1 MRQEENKIKRP
12 LFWVACAFLFGE
24 TGAIAGSRWCIW
36 AAIIF
41 AALFVMHRYE
51 MIVHTNDRV
60 KKFSPKSFCIKLKQE
75 PEKACMRVKPEADEN
90 NVMIKS
96 GQENDHMQGNGEIEN
111 DHIKLNTGYKY
122 RRRRIDCVHK
132 WRNTVFV
139 WLIFV
144 FVGIAGYCNMSSLRT
159 QENFAKVAAGASC
172 KVRGIIY
179 DRQETT
185 TGWVIQIR
193 AKKVVINVAEE
204 TKVAEEAK
212 VAEETKVAEKT
223 KEIEEVGNQLA
234 YSGQMKIVAY
244 MSTSEKPI
252 LGQDV
257 VLSGVAALP
266 EHATNPGGFDAADY
280 YKAKKIFMFLKDT
293 SYVETGVKKSEL
305 LNTLQGIKE
314 RVASVYDQ
322 TFEPKAASVLSAMVL
337 GDKRGLDRDTRNMY
351 QLNGIAHILAIS
363 GLHIAIL
370 GMTLFE
376 WLRKR
381 TGSYRISGCVA
392 MIVVVFYGI
401 MTGLSGSTSRAM
413 IMMGLVMIG
422 KAKGRSADLL
432 TSAGIASIGMAVW
445 NPYVIRDA
453 GFQLSFAAVAGLAVI
468 HPVYVQTFGKKGKLR
483 QAFGV
488 SLSSS
493 LATLPICVFY
503 YYQFP
508 LYGIL
513 LNLLVVPLVSCL
525 LMSALVTAGCGIIS
539 IKAAELAGIP
549 AHFILILYERLC
561 GLSEKIPFSSI
572 NVGHISVRMVLVYY
586 LGLGVVLFILR
597 CYAGEKNSSQST
609 DENNSAGEEVNKSMR
624 NNLAGRKLEKPMT
637 NNPSDKDLEKLS
649 RSKSLGRDL
658 TKSETNSPS
667 DKDLEKLSR
676 SKSLG
681 RDLTKSETNS
691 PSDKDLAKPS
701 RSKTLGRDLTKS
713 VRKKSGRCGR
723 YLYGIILV
731 ILLTALYEYANF
743 DRSFVTVFLDV
754 GQGDG
759 ILIRTE
765 QGTSILIDGGST
777 SNQRVGEYVLLP
789 AIRYYGMSE
798 LDYVFVTHGDADHI
812 SGIEYLLNAEHIG
825 VRIRNLVLAKY
836 GDRQGLANI
845 ETLAKEKNINVVYM
859 EAGDKIQEKQN
870 PDMAGLTLECLYPSG
885 STLEAK
891 QVVEREADSIAEAKQ
906 VAERE
911 ASGITDDKKIAIG
924 LDNAIIANVPGE
936 EATGSGLNANDLS
949 MVLLAKYDG
958 RKILFTGDAGSMV
971 EKRLILEKSIL
982 LSETDALKVGHHGSH
997 SASSKGFLQM
1007 TKPQYAIIS
1016 CGKKNHY
1023 GHPHEETLMQLQTI
1037 GARVYRTDQCGAIIL
1052 HIQSGKIMLHGYGG

>member
-1 MRQEENKIKRP
+1 
-12 LFWVACAFLFGE
+12 
-24 TGAIAGSRWCIW
+24 
-36 AAIIF
+36 
-41 AALFVMHRYE
+41 
-51 MIVHTNDRV
+51 
-60 KKFSPKSFCIKLKQE
+60 
-75 PEKACMRVKPEADEN
+75 
-90 NVMIKS
+90 
-96 GQENDHMQGNGEIEN
+96 
-111 DHIKLNTGYKY
+111 
-122 RRRRIDCVHK
+122 
-132 WRNTVFV
+132 
-139 WLIFV
+139 
-144 FVGIAGYCNMSSLRT
+144 MSV
-159 QENFAKVAAGASC
+159 N
-172 KVRGIIY
+172 
-179 DRQETT
+179 
-185 TGWVIQIR
+185 IQ
-193 AKKVVINVAEE
+193 
-204 TKVAEEAK
+204 T
-212 VAEETKVAEKT
+212 
-223 KEIEEVGNQLA
+223 
-234 YSGQMKIVAY
+234 
-244 MSTSEKPI
+244 
-252 LGQDV
+252 
-257 VLSGVAALP
+257 
-266 EHATNPGGFDAADY
+266 
-280 YKAKKIFMFLKDT
+280 
-293 SYVETGVKKSEL
+293 
-305 LNTLQGIKE
+305 
-314 RVASVYDQ
+314 
-322 TFEPKAASVLSAMVL
+322 
-337 GDKRGLDRDTRNMY
+337 
-351 QLNGIAHILAIS
+351 

-401 MTGLSGSTSRAM
+401 MTGLSGSTSRAV

-624 NNLAGRKLEKPMT
+624 
-637 NNPSDKDLEKLS
+637 
-649 RSKSLGRDL
+649 KSLGRDL
-658 TKSETNSPS
+658 TKP
-667 DKDLEKLSR
+667 
-676 SKSLG
+676 
-681 RDLTKSETNS
+681 
-691 PSDKDLAKPS
+691 
-701 RSKTLGRDLTKS
+701 

-731 ILLTALYEYANF
+731 ILLTALYEYANL

-906 VAERE
+906 VVEREADSIAEAKQVAERE

-924 LDNAIIANVPGE
+924 LDNAITANVPGE
-936 EATGSGLNANDLS
+936 EATGSGLDANDLS

-997 SASSKGFLQM
+997 SASSKGFLQT

>member
-60 KKFSPKSFCIKLKQE
+60 KKFSPKSFCIKL
-75 PEKACMRVKPEADEN
+75 
-90 NVMIKS
+90 
-96 GQENDHMQGNGEIEN
+96 
-111 DHIKLNTGYKY
+111 NTGYKY

-172 KVRGIIY
+172 KVSGIIY

-212 VAEETKVAEKT
+212 VAEETKGAEKT

-624 NNLAGRKLEKPMT
+624 
-637 NNPSDKDLEKLS
+637 
-649 RSKSLGRDL
+649 KSLGRDL
-658 TKSETNSPS
+658 TKP
-667 DKDLEKLSR
+667 
-676 SKSLG
+676 
-681 RDLTKSETNS
+681 
-691 PSDKDLAKPS
+691 
-701 RSKTLGRDLTKS
+701 

-731 ILLTALYEYANF
+731 ILLTALYEYANL
-743 DRSFVTVFLDV
+743 DRSFVAVFLDV

>member
-1 MRQEENKIKRP
+1 MLGLGVRKNPFIYE
-12 LFWVACAFLFGE
+12 
-24 TGAIAGSRWCIW
+24 
-36 AAIIF
+36 
-41 AALFVMHRYE
+41 VMPSILY
-51 MIVHTNDRV
+51 
-60 KKFSPKSFCIKLKQE
+60 
-75 PEKACMRVKPEADEN
+75 RVKP
-90 NVMIKS
+90 
-96 GQENDHMQGNGEIEN
+96 
-111 DHIKLNTGYKY
+111 
-122 RRRRIDCVHK
+122 
-132 WRNTVFV
+132 
-139 WLIFV
+139 
-144 FVGIAGYCNMSSLRT
+144 
-159 QENFAKVAAGASC
+159 
-172 KVRGIIY
+172 
-179 DRQETT
+179 
-185 TGWVIQIR
+185 
-193 AKKVVINVAEE
+193 
-204 TKVAEEAK
+204 
-212 VAEETKVAEKT
+212 
-223 KEIEEVGNQLA
+223 
-234 YSGQMKIVAY
+234 
-244 MSTSEKPI
+244 
-252 LGQDV
+252 
-257 VLSGVAALP
+257 
-266 EHATNPGGFDAADY
+266 
-280 YKAKKIFMFLKDT
+280 
-293 SYVETGVKKSEL
+293 
-305 LNTLQGIKE
+305 
-314 RVASVYDQ
+314 Q
-322 TFEPKAASVLSAMVL
+322 T
-337 GDKRGLDRDTRNMY
+337 
-351 QLNGIAHILAIS
+351 

-401 MTGLSGSTSRAM
+401 MTGLSGSTSRAV

-445 NPYVIRDA
+445 NPYVIWDA

-572 NVGHISVRMVLVYY
+572 NVGHITVRMVLVYY

-609 DENNSAGEEVNKSMR
+609 DENNSAGEEVNKSIR
-624 NNLAGRKLEKPMT
+624 NNLAGRKLEKPM
-637 NNPSDKDLEKLS
+637 
-649 RSKSLGRDL
+649 
-658 TKSETNSPS
+658 
-667 DKDLEKLSR
+667 
-676 SKSLG
+676 
-681 RDLTKSETNS
+681 TNS

-701 RSKTLGRDLTKS
+701 RSKSLGRNLAKP

-731 ILLTALYEYANF
+731 ILLTALYEYANL

-845 ETLAKEKNINVVYM
+845 ETLAKEKNINVIYM
-859 EAGDKIQEKQN
+859 EAGDKIREKLN
-870 PDMAGLTLECLYPSG
+870 SDMAGLTLECLYPSER
-885 STLEAK
+885 TLEAK
-891 QVVEREADSIAEAKQ
+891 QVVKRDSDSIAEAKQ

-911 ASGITDDKKIAIG
+911 AAGITDDKKIAIG
-924 LDNAIIANVPGE
+924 LDNAITANVPGDE
-936 EATGSGLNANDLS
+936 VTGSGPDANDLS
-949 MVLLAKYDG
+949 IVLLAKYDG

-971 EKRLILEKSIL
+971 EKRLILEKNLL
-982 LSETDALKVGHHGSH
+982 LSETDVLKVGHHGSR
-997 SASSKGFLQM
+997 SASSEVFLQ
-1007 TKPQYAIIS
+1007 TIKPQYAIIS

-1052 HIQSGKIMLHGYGG
+1052 HIQSGKIMLHGYG

>member
-1 MRQEENKIKRP
+1 
-12 LFWVACAFLFGE
+12 
-24 TGAIAGSRWCIW
+24 
-36 AAIIF
+36 
-41 AALFVMHRYE
+41 
-51 MIVHTNDRV
+51 
-60 KKFSPKSFCIKLKQE
+60 
-75 PEKACMRVKPEADEN
+75 
-90 NVMIKS
+90 
-96 GQENDHMQGNGEIEN
+96 
-111 DHIKLNTGYKY
+111 
-122 RRRRIDCVHK
+122 
-132 WRNTVFV
+132 
-139 WLIFV
+139 
-144 FVGIAGYCNMSSLRT
+144 
-159 QENFAKVAAGASC
+159 
-172 KVRGIIY
+172 
-179 DRQETT
+179 
-185 TGWVIQIR
+185 
-193 AKKVVINVAEE
+193 
-204 TKVAEEAK
+204 
-212 VAEETKVAEKT
+212 
-223 KEIEEVGNQLA
+223 
-234 YSGQMKIVAY
+234 
-244 MSTSEKPI
+244 
-252 LGQDV
+252 
-257 VLSGVAALP
+257 
-266 EHATNPGGFDAADY
+266 
-280 YKAKKIFMFLKDT
+280 
-293 SYVETGVKKSEL
+293 
-305 LNTLQGIKE
+305 
-314 RVASVYDQ
+314 
-322 TFEPKAASVLSAMVL
+322 
-337 GDKRGLDRDTRNMY
+337 
-351 QLNGIAHILAIS
+351 
-363 GLHIAIL
+363 
-370 GMTLFE
+370 
-376 WLRKR
+376 
-381 TGSYRISGCVA
+381 

-401 MTGLSGSTSRAM
+401 MTGLSGSTSRAV

-572 NVGHISVRMVLVYY
+572 NVGHISVRMALVYY

-637 NNPSDKDLEKLS
+637 NNPSDKDLAKLS

-658 TKSETNSPS
+658 TKPETNSPS
-667 DKDLEKLSR
+667 DKDLAKLSR

-681 RDLTKSETNS
+681 RDLTK
-691 PSDKDLAKPS
+691 P
-701 RSKTLGRDLTKS
+701 

-731 ILLTALYEYANF
+731 ILLTALYEYANL
-743 DRSFVTVFLDV
+743 DRSFVAVFLDV

-906 VAERE
+906 VVEREADSIAEAKQVAERE

-924 LDNAIIANVPGE
+924 LDNAITANVPGE
-936 EATGSGLNANDLS
+936 EATGSGLDANDLS

>member
-24 TGAIAGSRWCIW
+24 TGAIAGSRWYIW

-51 MIVHTNDRV
+51 MTVHTND
-60 KKFSPKSFCIKLKQE
+60 S
-75 PEKACMRVKPEADEN
+75 
-90 NVMIKS
+90 
-96 GQENDHMQGNGEIEN
+96 
-111 DHIKLNTGYKY
+111 
-122 RRRRIDCVHK
+122 VHK

-159 QENFAKVAAGASC
+159 QENFAKIAAGASC
-172 KVRGIIY
+172 KVSGIIY

-401 MTGLSGSTSRAM
+401 MTGLSGSTSRAV

-432 TSAGIASIGMAVW
+432 TSAGIASICMAVW

-468 HPVYVQTFGKKGKLR
+468 HPVYVQTFGKKGRLR

-572 NVGHISVRMVLVYY
+572 NVGHITVRMVLVYY

-609 DENNSAGEEVNKSMR
+609 DENNSAGEEVNKSIR
-624 NNLAGRKLEKPMT
+624 NNLAGRKLEKPM
-637 NNPSDKDLEKLS
+637 
-649 RSKSLGRDL
+649 
-658 TKSETNSPS
+658 
-667 DKDLEKLSR
+667 
-676 SKSLG
+676 
-681 RDLTKSETNS
+681 TNS

-701 RSKTLGRDLTKS
+701 RSKSLGRNLAKP

-731 ILLTALYEYANF
+731 ILLTALYEYANL

-845 ETLAKEKNINVVYM
+845 ETLAKEKNINVIYM
-859 EAGDKIQEKQN
+859 EAGDKIREKLN
-870 PDMAGLTLECLYPSG
+870 SDMAGLTLECLYPSER
-885 STLEAK
+885 TLEAK
-891 QVVEREADSIAEAKQ
+891 QVVKRDSDSIAEAKQ

-911 ASGITDDKKIAIG
+911 AAGITDDKKIAIG
-924 LDNAIIANVPGE
+924 LDNAITANVPGDE
-936 EATGSGLNANDLS
+936 VTGSGPDANDLS
-949 MVLLAKYDG
+949 IVLLAKYDG

-971 EKRLILEKSIL
+971 EKRLILEKNLL
-982 LSETDALKVGHHGSH
+982 LSETDVLKVGHHGSR
-997 SASSKGFLQM
+997 SASSEVFLQ
-1007 TKPQYAIIS
+1007 TIKPQYAIIS

>member
-1 MRQEENKIKRP
+1 
-12 LFWVACAFLFGE
+12 
-24 TGAIAGSRWCIW
+24 
-36 AAIIF
+36 
-41 AALFVMHRYE
+41 MHRYE

-75 PEKACMRVKPEADEN
+75 SKKACMRVKPEADED

-96 GQENDHMQGNGEIEN
+96 RQENDHMQGNGEIEN

-172 KVRGIIY
+172 KVSGIIY

-212 VAEETKVAEKT
+212 VAEETKGAEKT

-314 RVASVYDQ
+314 RVASVYNQ

-401 MTGLSGSTSRAM
+401 MTGLSGSTSRAV

-624 NNLAGRKLEKPMT
+624 
-637 NNPSDKDLEKLS
+637 
-649 RSKSLGRDL
+649 KSLGRDL
-658 TKSETNSPS
+658 TKP
-667 DKDLEKLSR
+667 
-676 SKSLG
+676 
-681 RDLTKSETNS
+681 
-691 PSDKDLAKPS
+691 
-701 RSKTLGRDLTKS
+701 

-731 ILLTALYEYANF
+731 ILLTVLYGYANL

-812 SGIEYLLNAEHIG
+812 SGIEYLLSAEHIG

-870 PDMAGLTLECLYPSG
+870 SDMAGLTLECLYPSG

-924 LDNAIIANVPGE
+924 LDNAITANVPGE
-936 EATGSGLNANDLS
+936 EATGSGLDANDLS

-982 LSETDALKVGHHGSH
+982 LSEIDALKVGHHGSH
-997 SASSKGFLQM
+997 SASSKGFLQT

>member
-1 MRQEENKIKRP
+1 
-12 LFWVACAFLFGE
+12 
-24 TGAIAGSRWCIW
+24 
-36 AAIIF
+36 
-41 AALFVMHRYE
+41 
-51 MIVHTNDRV
+51 
-60 KKFSPKSFCIKLKQE
+60 
-75 PEKACMRVKPEADEN
+75 
-90 NVMIKS
+90 
-96 GQENDHMQGNGEIEN
+96 
-111 DHIKLNTGYKY
+111 
-122 RRRRIDCVHK
+122 
-132 WRNTVFV
+132 
-139 WLIFV
+139 
-144 FVGIAGYCNMSSLRT
+144 
-159 QENFAKVAAGASC
+159 
-172 KVRGIIY
+172 
-179 DRQETT
+179 
-185 TGWVIQIR
+185 
-193 AKKVVINVAEE
+193 
-204 TKVAEEAK
+204 
-212 VAEETKVAEKT
+212 
-223 KEIEEVGNQLA
+223 
-234 YSGQMKIVAY
+234 
-244 MSTSEKPI
+244 
-252 LGQDV
+252 
-257 VLSGVAALP
+257 
-266 EHATNPGGFDAADY
+266 
-280 YKAKKIFMFLKDT
+280 
-293 SYVETGVKKSEL
+293 
-305 LNTLQGIKE
+305 
-314 RVASVYDQ
+314 
-322 TFEPKAASVLSAMVL
+322 
-337 GDKRGLDRDTRNMY
+337 
-351 QLNGIAHILAIS
+351 
-363 GLHIAIL
+363 
-370 GMTLFE
+370 
-376 WLRKR
+376 
-381 TGSYRISGCVA
+381 

-401 MTGLSGSTSRAM
+401 MTGLSGSTSRAV

-624 NNLAGRKLEKPMT
+624 
-637 NNPSDKDLEKLS
+637 
-649 RSKSLGRDL
+649 KSLGRDL
-658 TKSETNSPS
+658 TKP
-667 DKDLEKLSR
+667 
-676 SKSLG
+676 
-681 RDLTKSETNS
+681 
-691 PSDKDLAKPS
+691 
-701 RSKTLGRDLTKS
+701 

-731 ILLTALYEYANF
+731 ILLTALYEYANL

-906 VAERE
+906 VVEREADSIAEAKQVAERE

-924 LDNAIIANVPGE
+924 LDNAITANVPGE
-936 EATGSGLNANDLS
+936 EATGSGLDANDLS

-997 SASSKGFLQM
+997 SASSKGFLQT

>member
-1 MRQEENKIKRP
+1 M
-12 LFWVACAFLFGE
+12 
-24 TGAIAGSRWCIW
+24 
-36 AAIIF
+36 
-41 AALFVMHRYE
+41 
-51 MIVHTNDRV
+51 
-60 KKFSPKSFCIKLKQE
+60 
-75 PEKACMRVKPEADEN
+75 
-90 NVMIKS
+90 
-96 GQENDHMQGNGEIEN
+96 
-111 DHIKLNTGYKY
+111 
-122 RRRRIDCVHK
+122 
-132 WRNTVFV
+132 
-139 WLIFV
+139 
-144 FVGIAGYCNMSSLRT
+144 
-159 QENFAKVAAGASC
+159 
-172 KVRGIIY
+172 
-179 DRQETT
+179 
-185 TGWVIQIR
+185 
-193 AKKVVINVAEE
+193 
-204 TKVAEEAK
+204 
-212 VAEETKVAEKT
+212 
-223 KEIEEVGNQLA
+223 
-234 YSGQMKIVAY
+234 
-244 MSTSEKPI
+244 
-252 LGQDV
+252 
-257 VLSGVAALP
+257 
-266 EHATNPGGFDAADY
+266 
-280 YKAKKIFMFLKDT
+280 
-293 SYVETGVKKSEL
+293 
-305 LNTLQGIKE
+305 
-314 RVASVYDQ
+314 
-322 TFEPKAASVLSAMVL
+322 
-337 GDKRGLDRDTRNMY
+337 
-351 QLNGIAHILAIS
+351 
-363 GLHIAIL
+363 
-370 GMTLFE
+370 
-376 WLRKR
+376 
-381 TGSYRISGCVA
+381 
-392 MIVVVFYGI
+392 
-401 MTGLSGSTSRAM
+401 
-413 IMMGLVMIG
+413 
-422 KAKGRSADLL
+422 
-432 TSAGIASIGMAVW
+432 
-445 NPYVIRDA
+445 
-453 GFQLSFAAVAGLAVI
+453 
-468 HPVYVQTFGKKGKLR
+468 
-483 QAFGV
+483 
-488 SLSSS
+488 
-493 LATLPICVFY
+493 
-503 YYQFP
+503 
-508 LYGIL
+508 
-513 LNLLVVPLVSCL
+513 
-525 LMSALVTAGCGIIS
+525 
-539 IKAAELAGIP
+539 
-549 AHFILILYERLC
+549 
-561 GLSEKIPFSSI
+561 
-572 NVGHISVRMVLVYY
+572 
-586 LGLGVVLFILR
+586 
-597 CYAGEKNSSQST
+597 
-609 DENNSAGEEVNKSMR
+609 
-624 NNLAGRKLEKPMT
+624 
-637 NNPSDKDLEKLS
+637 
-649 RSKSLGRDL
+649 

-681 RDLTKSETNS
+681 RDLTKPETNS

>member
-1 MRQEENKIKRP
+1 
-12 LFWVACAFLFGE
+12 
-24 TGAIAGSRWCIW
+24 
-36 AAIIF
+36 
-41 AALFVMHRYE
+41 
-51 MIVHTNDRV
+51 
-60 KKFSPKSFCIKLKQE
+60 
-75 PEKACMRVKPEADEN
+75 
-90 NVMIKS
+90 
-96 GQENDHMQGNGEIEN
+96 
-111 DHIKLNTGYKY
+111 
-122 RRRRIDCVHK
+122 
-132 WRNTVFV
+132 
-139 WLIFV
+139 
-144 FVGIAGYCNMSSLRT
+144 
-159 QENFAKVAAGASC
+159 
-172 KVRGIIY
+172 
-179 DRQETT
+179 
-185 TGWVIQIR
+185 
-193 AKKVVINVAEE
+193 
-204 TKVAEEAK
+204 
-212 VAEETKVAEKT
+212 
-223 KEIEEVGNQLA
+223 
-234 YSGQMKIVAY
+234 
-244 MSTSEKPI
+244 
-252 LGQDV
+252 
-257 VLSGVAALP
+257 
-266 EHATNPGGFDAADY
+266 
-280 YKAKKIFMFLKDT
+280 
-293 SYVETGVKKSEL
+293 
-305 LNTLQGIKE
+305 
-314 RVASVYDQ
+314 
-322 TFEPKAASVLSAMVL
+322 
-337 GDKRGLDRDTRNMY
+337 LDRKNPQT
-351 QLNGIAHILAIS
+351 

-401 MTGLSGSTSRAM
+401 MTGLSGSTSRAV

-445 NPYVIRDA
+445 NPYVIWDA

-624 NNLAGRKLEKPMT
+624 
-637 NNPSDKDLEKLS
+637 
-649 RSKSLGRDL
+649 KSLGRDL
-658 TKSETNSPS
+658 TKPM
-667 DKDLEKLSR
+667 
-676 SKSLG
+676 
-681 RDLTKSETNS
+681 
-691 PSDKDLAKPS
+691 
-701 RSKTLGRDLTKS
+701 
-713 VRKKSGRCGR
+713 RKKSGRCGR

-731 ILLTALYEYANF
+731 ILLTALYEYANL
-743 DRSFVTVFLDV
+743 DRSFGTVFLDV

-911 ASGITDDKKIAIG
+911 ADSIAEAKQVAEREASGITDDKKIAIG
-924 LDNAIIANVPGE
+924 LDNAITANVPGE
-936 EATGSGLNANDLS
+936 EATGSGLDANDLS

-982 LSETDALKVGHHGSH
+982 LSEIDALKVGHHGSH
-997 SASSKGFLQM
+997 SASSKGFLQT

>member
-1 MRQEENKIKRP
+1 
-12 LFWVACAFLFGE
+12 
-24 TGAIAGSRWCIW
+24 
-36 AAIIF
+36 
-41 AALFVMHRYE
+41 MHRYE

-75 PEKACMRVKPEADEN
+75 SEKACMRVKPEADED

-96 GQENDHMQGNGEIEN
+96 RQENDHMQGNGEIEN

-204 TKVAEEAK
+204 TKGAEEAK
-212 VAEETKVAEKT
+212 VAEETKGAEET

-401 MTGLSGSTSRAM
+401 MTGLSGSTSRAV
-413 IMMGLVMIG
+413 IMMGLVMLG
-422 KAKGRSADLL
+422 KVKGRSVDLL
-432 TSAGIASIGMAVW
+432 TSAGIASICMAVW
-445 NPYVIRDA
+445 NPYVILDA

-483 QAFGV
+483 RAFGV

-572 NVGHISVRMVLVYY
+572 NVGHISVRMALVYY

-609 DENNSAGEEVNKSMR
+609 DENNSVGEEVNKSR
-624 NNLAGRKLEKPMT
+624 RK
-637 NNPSDKDLEKLS
+637 S
-649 RSKSLGRDL
+649 
-658 TKSETNSPS
+658 
-667 DKDLEKLSR
+667 
-676 SKSLG
+676 
-681 RDLTKSETNS
+681 
-691 PSDKDLAKPS
+691 
-701 RSKTLGRDLTKS
+701 LGRDLTKS

-731 ILLTALYEYANF
+731 ILLTALYEYANL

-885 STLEAK
+885 STLKAK

-924 LDNAIIANVPGE
+924 LDNAITANVPGE
-936 EATGSGLNANDLS
+936 EATGSSLDANDLS

-982 LSETDALKVGHHGSH
+982 LSEIDALKVGHHGSH
-997 SASSKGFLQM
+997 SASSKGFLQT

-1052 HIQSGKIMLHGYGG
+1052 HIRSGKIMLHGYGG

>member
-1 MRQEENKIKRP
+1 
-12 LFWVACAFLFGE
+12 
-24 TGAIAGSRWCIW
+24 
-36 AAIIF
+36 
-41 AALFVMHRYE
+41 
-51 MIVHTNDRV
+51 
-60 KKFSPKSFCIKLKQE
+60 
-75 PEKACMRVKPEADEN
+75 
-90 NVMIKS
+90 
-96 GQENDHMQGNGEIEN
+96 
-111 DHIKLNTGYKY
+111 
-122 RRRRIDCVHK
+122 
-132 WRNTVFV
+132 
-139 WLIFV
+139 
-144 FVGIAGYCNMSSLRT
+144 
-159 QENFAKVAAGASC
+159 
-172 KVRGIIY
+172 
-179 DRQETT
+179 
-185 TGWVIQIR
+185 
-193 AKKVVINVAEE
+193 
-204 TKVAEEAK
+204 
-212 VAEETKVAEKT
+212 
-223 KEIEEVGNQLA
+223 
-234 YSGQMKIVAY
+234 
-244 MSTSEKPI
+244 
-252 LGQDV
+252 
-257 VLSGVAALP
+257 
-266 EHATNPGGFDAADY
+266 
-280 YKAKKIFMFLKDT
+280 
-293 SYVETGVKKSEL
+293 
-305 LNTLQGIKE
+305 
-314 RVASVYDQ
+314 
-322 TFEPKAASVLSAMVL
+322 
-337 GDKRGLDRDTRNMY
+337 
-351 QLNGIAHILAIS
+351 
-363 GLHIAIL
+363 
-370 GMTLFE
+370 
-376 WLRKR
+376 
-381 TGSYRISGCVA
+381 

-401 MTGLSGSTSRAM
+401 MTGLSGSTSRAV
-413 IMMGLVMIG
+413 IMMGFVMIG

-637 NNPSDKDLEKLS
+637 NNPSDKDLAKLS

-658 TKSETNSPS
+658 TKPETNSPS
-667 DKDLEKLSR
+667 DKDLAKLSR

-681 RDLTKSETNS
+681 RDLTK
-691 PSDKDLAKPS
+691 P
-701 RSKTLGRDLTKS
+701 

-731 ILLTALYEYANF
+731 ILLTALYEYANL
-743 DRSFVTVFLDV
+743 DRSFVAVFLDV

-906 VAERE
+906 VVEREADSIAEAKQVAERE

-924 LDNAIIANVPGE
+924 LDNAITANVPGE
-936 EATGSGLNANDLS
+936 EATGSGLDANDLS

>member
-1 MRQEENKIKRP
+1 
-12 LFWVACAFLFGE
+12 
-24 TGAIAGSRWCIW
+24 
-36 AAIIF
+36 
-41 AALFVMHRYE
+41 
-51 MIVHTNDRV
+51 
-60 KKFSPKSFCIKLKQE
+60 
-75 PEKACMRVKPEADEN
+75 
-90 NVMIKS
+90 
-96 GQENDHMQGNGEIEN
+96 
-111 DHIKLNTGYKY
+111 
-122 RRRRIDCVHK
+122 
-132 WRNTVFV
+132 
-139 WLIFV
+139 
-144 FVGIAGYCNMSSLRT
+144 
-159 QENFAKVAAGASC
+159 
-172 KVRGIIY
+172 
-179 DRQETT
+179 
-185 TGWVIQIR
+185 
-193 AKKVVINVAEE
+193 
-204 TKVAEEAK
+204 
-212 VAEETKVAEKT
+212 
-223 KEIEEVGNQLA
+223 
-234 YSGQMKIVAY
+234 
-244 MSTSEKPI
+244 
-252 LGQDV
+252 
-257 VLSGVAALP
+257 
-266 EHATNPGGFDAADY
+266 
-280 YKAKKIFMFLKDT
+280 
-293 SYVETGVKKSEL
+293 
-305 LNTLQGIKE
+305 
-314 RVASVYDQ
+314 
-322 TFEPKAASVLSAMVL
+322 
-337 GDKRGLDRDTRNMY
+337 
-351 QLNGIAHILAIS
+351 
-363 GLHIAIL
+363 
-370 GMTLFE
+370 
-376 WLRKR
+376 
-381 TGSYRISGCVA
+381 
-392 MIVVVFYGI
+392 
-401 MTGLSGSTSRAM
+401 
-413 IMMGLVMIG
+413 MMGLVMIG

-432 TSAGIASIGMAVW
+432 TSAGIASICMAVW

-468 HPVYVQTFGKKGKLR
+468 HPVYVQTFGKKGRLR

-572 NVGHISVRMVLVYY
+572 NVGHITVRMVLVYY

-597 CYAGEKNSSQST
+597 CYAGEKNSSQSM
-609 DENNSAGEEVNKSMR
+609 DENNSAGEEVNKSIR

-637 NNPSDKDLEKLS
+637 NNLSDKDLVRPFRNKP
-649 RSKSLGRDL
+649 LG
-658 TKSETNSPS
+658 
-667 DKDLEKLSR
+667 
-676 SKSLG
+676 G
-681 RDLTKSETNS
+681 
-691 PSDKDLAKPS
+691 DLAKP
-701 RSKTLGRDLTKS
+701 

-845 ETLAKEKNINVVYM
+845 ETLAKEKNINVIYM
-859 EAGDKIQEKQN
+859 EAGDKIREKLN
-870 PDMAGLTLECLYPSG
+870 SDMAGLTLECLYPSER
-885 STLEAK
+885 TLEAK
-891 QVVEREADSIAEAKQ
+891 QVVKRESDSIAEAKQ

-924 LDNAIIANVPGE
+924 LGNEITENVPGDE
-936 EATGSGLNANDLS
+936 VTGSGPDANDLS
-949 MVLLAKYDG
+949 IVLLAKYDG

-971 EKRLILEKSIL
+971 EKRLILEKNLL
-982 LSETDALKVGHHGSH
+982 LSETDVLKVGHHGSR
-997 SASSKGFLQM
+997 SASSEVFLQ
-1007 TKPQYAIIS
+1007 TIKPQYAIIS

-1052 HIQSGKIMLHGYGG
+1052 HIQSGKIMLHGYG

>member
-1 MRQEENKIKRP
+1 
-12 LFWVACAFLFGE
+12 
-24 TGAIAGSRWCIW
+24 
-36 AAIIF
+36 
-41 AALFVMHRYE
+41 
-51 MIVHTNDRV
+51 
-60 KKFSPKSFCIKLKQE
+60 
-75 PEKACMRVKPEADEN
+75 
-90 NVMIKS
+90 
-96 GQENDHMQGNGEIEN
+96 
-111 DHIKLNTGYKY
+111 
-122 RRRRIDCVHK
+122 
-132 WRNTVFV
+132 
-139 WLIFV
+139 
-144 FVGIAGYCNMSSLRT
+144 
-159 QENFAKVAAGASC
+159 
-172 KVRGIIY
+172 
-179 DRQETT
+179 
-185 TGWVIQIR
+185 
-193 AKKVVINVAEE
+193 
-204 TKVAEEAK
+204 
-212 VAEETKVAEKT
+212 
-223 KEIEEVGNQLA
+223 
-234 YSGQMKIVAY
+234 
-244 MSTSEKPI
+244 
-252 LGQDV
+252 
-257 VLSGVAALP
+257 
-266 EHATNPGGFDAADY
+266 
-280 YKAKKIFMFLKDT
+280 
-293 SYVETGVKKSEL
+293 
-305 LNTLQGIKE
+305 
-314 RVASVYDQ
+314 
-322 TFEPKAASVLSAMVL
+322 
-337 GDKRGLDRDTRNMY
+337 
-351 QLNGIAHILAIS
+351 
-363 GLHIAIL
+363 
-370 GMTLFE
+370 
-376 WLRKR
+376 
-381 TGSYRISGCVA
+381 

-401 MTGLSGSTSRAM
+401 MTGLSGSTSRAV
-413 IMMGLVMIG
+413 IMMGFVMIG

-624 NNLAGRKLEKPMT
+624 
-637 NNPSDKDLEKLS
+637 
-649 RSKSLGRDL
+649 KS
-658 TKSETNSPS
+658 
-667 DKDLEKLSR
+667 
-676 SKSLG
+676 
-681 RDLTKSETNS
+681 
-691 PSDKDLAKPS
+691 
-701 RSKTLGRDLTKS
+701 LGRDLTKS

-743 DRSFVTVFLDV
+743 DRSFVTAFLDV

-891 QVVEREADSIAEAKQ
+891 QVVEREASGIAEAKQ
-906 VAERE
+906 VVERE
-911 ASGITDDKKIAIG
+911 ASGIADDKKIAIG
-924 LDNAIIANVPGE
+924 LDNAITANVPGE
-936 EATGSGLNANDLS
+936 EATGSGLDANDLS
-949 MVLLAKYDG
+949 MVLLAKYAG

>member
-1 MRQEENKIKRP
+1 
-12 LFWVACAFLFGE
+12 
-24 TGAIAGSRWCIW
+24 
-36 AAIIF
+36 
-41 AALFVMHRYE
+41 
-51 MIVHTNDRV
+51 
-60 KKFSPKSFCIKLKQE
+60 
-75 PEKACMRVKPEADEN
+75 
-90 NVMIKS
+90 
-96 GQENDHMQGNGEIEN
+96 
-111 DHIKLNTGYKY
+111 
-122 RRRRIDCVHK
+122 
-132 WRNTVFV
+132 
-139 WLIFV
+139 
-144 FVGIAGYCNMSSLRT
+144 MSV
-159 QENFAKVAAGASC
+159 N
-172 KVRGIIY
+172 
-179 DRQETT
+179 
-185 TGWVIQIR
+185 IQ
-193 AKKVVINVAEE
+193 
-204 TKVAEEAK
+204 T
-212 VAEETKVAEKT
+212 
-223 KEIEEVGNQLA
+223 
-234 YSGQMKIVAY
+234 
-244 MSTSEKPI
+244 
-252 LGQDV
+252 
-257 VLSGVAALP
+257 
-266 EHATNPGGFDAADY
+266 
-280 YKAKKIFMFLKDT
+280 
-293 SYVETGVKKSEL
+293 
-305 LNTLQGIKE
+305 
-314 RVASVYDQ
+314 
-322 TFEPKAASVLSAMVL
+322 
-337 GDKRGLDRDTRNMY
+337 
-351 QLNGIAHILAIS
+351 

-401 MTGLSGSTSRAM
+401 MTGLSGSTSRAV

-609 DENNSAGEEVNKSMR
+609 DENNSASEEVNKSM
-624 NNLAGRKLEKPMT
+624 
-637 NNPSDKDLEKLS
+637 
-649 RSKSLGRDL
+649 SKS
-658 TKSETNSPS
+658 
-667 DKDLEKLSR
+667 
-676 SKSLG
+676 
-681 RDLTKSETNS
+681 
-691 PSDKDLAKPS
+691 
-701 RSKTLGRDLTKS
+701 LGRDLTKS

-731 ILLTALYEYANF
+731 ILLTALYEYANL

-777 SNQRVGEYVLLP
+777 SNRKVGEYVLLP
-789 AIRYYGMSE
+789 AIRYYGMAE

-845 ETLAKEKNINVVYM
+845 EILAKEKNINVVYM

-870 PDMAGLTLECLYPSG
+870 TDMAGLTLECLYPSG
-885 STLEAK
+885 RTLEAK
-891 QVVEREADSIAEAKQ
+891 QVVERESDSIAEAKQ

-924 LDNAIIANVPGE
+924 LDNAITANVPGE
-936 EATGSGLNANDLS
+936 EATGSGLDANDLS

-997 SASSKGFLQM
+997 SASSKGFLQT

>member
-1 MRQEENKIKRP
+1 
-12 LFWVACAFLFGE
+12 
-24 TGAIAGSRWCIW
+24 
-36 AAIIF
+36 
-41 AALFVMHRYE
+41 
-51 MIVHTNDRV
+51 
-60 KKFSPKSFCIKLKQE
+60 
-75 PEKACMRVKPEADEN
+75 
-90 NVMIKS
+90 
-96 GQENDHMQGNGEIEN
+96 
-111 DHIKLNTGYKY
+111 
-122 RRRRIDCVHK
+122 
-132 WRNTVFV
+132 
-139 WLIFV
+139 
-144 FVGIAGYCNMSSLRT
+144 MSV
-159 QENFAKVAAGASC
+159 N
-172 KVRGIIY
+172 
-179 DRQETT
+179 
-185 TGWVIQIR
+185 IQ
-193 AKKVVINVAEE
+193 
-204 TKVAEEAK
+204 T
-212 VAEETKVAEKT
+212 
-223 KEIEEVGNQLA
+223 
-234 YSGQMKIVAY
+234 
-244 MSTSEKPI
+244 
-252 LGQDV
+252 
-257 VLSGVAALP
+257 
-266 EHATNPGGFDAADY
+266 
-280 YKAKKIFMFLKDT
+280 
-293 SYVETGVKKSEL
+293 
-305 LNTLQGIKE
+305 
-314 RVASVYDQ
+314 
-322 TFEPKAASVLSAMVL
+322 
-337 GDKRGLDRDTRNMY
+337 
-351 QLNGIAHILAIS
+351 

-401 MTGLSGSTSRAM
+401 MTGLSGSTSRAV

-468 HPVYVQTFGKKGKLR
+468 HPVYVQTFGKNGKLR

-624 NNLAGRKLEKPMT
+624 
-637 NNPSDKDLEKLS
+637 
-649 RSKSLGRDL
+649 KS
-658 TKSETNSPS
+658 
-667 DKDLEKLSR
+667 
-676 SKSLG
+676 
-681 RDLTKSETNS
+681 
-691 PSDKDLAKPS
+691 
-701 RSKTLGRDLTKS
+701 LGRDLTKS

-731 ILLTALYEYANF
+731 ILLTALYEYANL

-765 QGTSILIDGGST
+765 QETSILIDGGST

-859 EAGDKIQEKQN
+859 EAGGKIQEKQN

-924 LDNAIIANVPGE
+924 LDNAITANVPGE
-936 EATGSGLNANDLS
+936 GATGSGLNANDLS

-982 LSETDALKVGHHGSH
+982 LSEIDALKVGHHGSH
-997 SASSKGFLQM
+997 SASSKGFLQT

>member
-1 MRQEENKIKRP
+1 M
-12 LFWVACAFLFGE
+12 
-24 TGAIAGSRWCIW
+24 
-36 AAIIF
+36 
-41 AALFVMHRYE
+41 
-51 MIVHTNDRV
+51 
-60 KKFSPKSFCIKLKQE
+60 
-75 PEKACMRVKPEADEN
+75 
-90 NVMIKS
+90 
-96 GQENDHMQGNGEIEN
+96 
-111 DHIKLNTGYKY
+111 
-122 RRRRIDCVHK
+122 
-132 WRNTVFV
+132 
-139 WLIFV
+139 
-144 FVGIAGYCNMSSLRT
+144 
-159 QENFAKVAAGASC
+159 
-172 KVRGIIY
+172 
-179 DRQETT
+179 
-185 TGWVIQIR
+185 
-193 AKKVVINVAEE
+193 
-204 TKVAEEAK
+204 
-212 VAEETKVAEKT
+212 
-223 KEIEEVGNQLA
+223 
-234 YSGQMKIVAY
+234 
-244 MSTSEKPI
+244 
-252 LGQDV
+252 
-257 VLSGVAALP
+257 
-266 EHATNPGGFDAADY
+266 
-280 YKAKKIFMFLKDT
+280 
-293 SYVETGVKKSEL
+293 
-305 LNTLQGIKE
+305 
-314 RVASVYDQ
+314 
-322 TFEPKAASVLSAMVL
+322 
-337 GDKRGLDRDTRNMY
+337 
-351 QLNGIAHILAIS
+351 
-363 GLHIAIL
+363 
-370 GMTLFE
+370 
-376 WLRKR
+376 
-381 TGSYRISGCVA
+381 
-392 MIVVVFYGI
+392 
-401 MTGLSGSTSRAM
+401 
-413 IMMGLVMIG
+413 
-422 KAKGRSADLL
+422 
-432 TSAGIASIGMAVW
+432 
-445 NPYVIRDA
+445 
-453 GFQLSFAAVAGLAVI
+453 I

-539 IKAAELAGIP
+539 IKAAELARIP

-624 NNLAGRKLEKPMT
+624 
-637 NNPSDKDLEKLS
+637 
-649 RSKSLGRDL
+649 KSLGRDL
-658 TKSETNSPS
+658 TKP
-667 DKDLEKLSR
+667 
-676 SKSLG
+676 
-681 RDLTKSETNS
+681 
-691 PSDKDLAKPS
+691 
-701 RSKTLGRDLTKS
+701 

-731 ILLTALYEYANF
+731 ILLTALYEYANL

-845 ETLAKEKNINVVYM
+845 ETLAKEKNINVIYM
-859 EAGDKIQEKQN
+859 EAGDKIREKLN
-870 PDMAGLTLECLYPSG
+870 SDMAGLTLECLYPSG
-885 STLEAK
+885 KTLEAK
-891 QVVEREADSIAEAKQ
+891 QVVKRESDSIAEAKQVAEREADSIAEAKQ

-911 ASGITDDKKIAIG
+911 AADITDDKKIAIG
-924 LDNAIIANVPGE
+924 LGNAITANVLE
-936 EATGSGLNANDLS
+936 DEVTGSGPDANDLS
-949 MVLLAKYDG
+949 IVLLAKYDG

-971 EKRLILEKSIL
+971 EKRLILEKNLL
-982 LSETDALKVGHHGSH
+982 LSETDVLKVGHHGSR
-997 SASSKGFLQM
+997 SASSEGFLQ
-1007 TKPQYAIIS
+1007 TIKPQYAIIS

-1052 HIQSGKIMLHGYGG
+1052 HIQSGKIMLHGYGE

>member
-1 MRQEENKIKRP
+1 
-12 LFWVACAFLFGE
+12 
-24 TGAIAGSRWCIW
+24 
-36 AAIIF
+36 
-41 AALFVMHRYE
+41 
-51 MIVHTNDRV
+51 
-60 KKFSPKSFCIKLKQE
+60 
-75 PEKACMRVKPEADEN
+75 
-90 NVMIKS
+90 
-96 GQENDHMQGNGEIEN
+96 
-111 DHIKLNTGYKY
+111 
-122 RRRRIDCVHK
+122 
-132 WRNTVFV
+132 
-139 WLIFV
+139 
-144 FVGIAGYCNMSSLRT
+144 
-159 QENFAKVAAGASC
+159 
-172 KVRGIIY
+172 
-179 DRQETT
+179 
-185 TGWVIQIR
+185 
-193 AKKVVINVAEE
+193 
-204 TKVAEEAK
+204 
-212 VAEETKVAEKT
+212 
-223 KEIEEVGNQLA
+223 
-234 YSGQMKIVAY
+234 
-244 MSTSEKPI
+244 
-252 LGQDV
+252 
-257 VLSGVAALP
+257 
-266 EHATNPGGFDAADY
+266 
-280 YKAKKIFMFLKDT
+280 
-293 SYVETGVKKSEL
+293 
-305 LNTLQGIKE
+305 
-314 RVASVYDQ
+314 
-322 TFEPKAASVLSAMVL
+322 
-337 GDKRGLDRDTRNMY
+337 
-351 QLNGIAHILAIS
+351 
-363 GLHIAIL
+363 
-370 GMTLFE
+370 
-376 WLRKR
+376 
-381 TGSYRISGCVA
+381 

-401 MTGLSGSTSRAM
+401 MTGLSGSTSRAV

-445 NPYVIRDA
+445 NPYVIWDA

-624 NNLAGRKLEKPMT
+624 
-637 NNPSDKDLEKLS
+637 
-649 RSKSLGRDL
+649 KSLGRDL
-658 TKSETNSPS
+658 TKPM
-667 DKDLEKLSR
+667 
-676 SKSLG
+676 
-681 RDLTKSETNS
+681 
-691 PSDKDLAKPS
+691 
-701 RSKTLGRDLTKS
+701 
-713 VRKKSGRCGR
+713 RKKSGRCGR

-731 ILLTALYEYANF
+731 ILLTALYEYANL
-743 DRSFVTVFLDV
+743 DRSFGTVFLDV

-924 LDNAIIANVPGE
+924 LDNAITANVPGE
-936 EATGSGLNANDLS
+936 EATGSGLDANDLS

-982 LSETDALKVGHHGSH
+982 LSEIDALKVGHHGSH
-997 SASSKGFLQM
+997 SASSKGFLQT

>member
-1 MRQEENKIKRP
+1 
-12 LFWVACAFLFGE
+12 
-24 TGAIAGSRWCIW
+24 
-36 AAIIF
+36 
-41 AALFVMHRYE
+41 MHRYE

-75 PEKACMRVKPEADEN
+75 PEKVCMRVKPEADED

-159 QENFAKVAAGASC
+159 QENFAKVAEGASC
-172 KVRGIIY
+172 KVSGIIY

-185 TGWVIQIR
+185 IGWVIQIR
-193 AKKVVINVAEE
+193 AKKVVINLAEE

-212 VAEETKVAEKT
+212 VAEETKGAEKT

-401 MTGLSGSTSRAM
+401 MTGLSGSTSRAV

-609 DENNSAGEEVNKSMR
+609 DENNSASEEVNKSM
-624 NNLAGRKLEKPMT
+624 
-637 NNPSDKDLEKLS
+637 
-649 RSKSLGRDL
+649 SKS
-658 TKSETNSPS
+658 
-667 DKDLEKLSR
+667 
-676 SKSLG
+676 
-681 RDLTKSETNS
+681 
-691 PSDKDLAKPS
+691 
-701 RSKTLGRDLTKS
+701 LGRDLTKS

-731 ILLTALYEYANF
+731 ILLTALYEYANL

-777 SNQRVGEYVLLP
+777 SNRKVGEYVLLP
-789 AIRYYGMSE
+789 AIRYYGMAE

-845 ETLAKEKNINVVYM
+845 EILAKEKNINVVYM

-870 PDMAGLTLECLYPSG
+870 TDMAGLTLECLYPSG
-885 STLEAK
+885 RTLEAK
-891 QVVEREADSIAEAKQ
+891 QVVERESDSIAEAKQ

-924 LDNAIIANVPGE
+924 LDNAITANVPGE
-936 EATGSGLNANDLS
+936 EATGSGLDANDLS

-997 SASSKGFLQM
+997 SASSKGFLQT

>member
-36 AAIIF
+36 ATIIF

-75 PEKACMRVKPEADEN
+75 PEKACMRVKPEADED

-212 VAEETKVAEKT
+212 VAEETKGAEKT

-401 MTGLSGSTSRAM
+401 MTGLSGSTSRAV

-637 NNPSDKDLEKLS
+637 NNPSDKDLAKLS
-649 RSKSLGRDL
+649 RSKTLGRDL
-658 TKSETNSPS
+658 TKP
-667 DKDLEKLSR
+667 
-676 SKSLG
+676 
-681 RDLTKSETNS
+681 ETNS

-924 LDNAIIANVPGE
+924 LDNAITANVPGE

-982 LSETDALKVGHHGSH
+982 LSEIDALKVGHHGSH
-997 SASSKGFLQM
+997 SASSKGFLQT

-1016 CGKKNHY
+1016 CGKKNRY

>member
-1 MRQEENKIKRP
+1 MLGLGVRKNPFIYE
-12 LFWVACAFLFGE
+12 
-24 TGAIAGSRWCIW
+24 
-36 AAIIF
+36 
-41 AALFVMHRYE
+41 VMPSILY
-51 MIVHTNDRV
+51 
-60 KKFSPKSFCIKLKQE
+60 
-75 PEKACMRVKPEADEN
+75 RVKP
-90 NVMIKS
+90 
-96 GQENDHMQGNGEIEN
+96 
-111 DHIKLNTGYKY
+111 
-122 RRRRIDCVHK
+122 
-132 WRNTVFV
+132 
-139 WLIFV
+139 
-144 FVGIAGYCNMSSLRT
+144 
-159 QENFAKVAAGASC
+159 
-172 KVRGIIY
+172 
-179 DRQETT
+179 
-185 TGWVIQIR
+185 
-193 AKKVVINVAEE
+193 
-204 TKVAEEAK
+204 
-212 VAEETKVAEKT
+212 
-223 KEIEEVGNQLA
+223 
-234 YSGQMKIVAY
+234 
-244 MSTSEKPI
+244 
-252 LGQDV
+252 
-257 VLSGVAALP
+257 
-266 EHATNPGGFDAADY
+266 
-280 YKAKKIFMFLKDT
+280 
-293 SYVETGVKKSEL
+293 
-305 LNTLQGIKE
+305 
-314 RVASVYDQ
+314 Q
-322 TFEPKAASVLSAMVL
+322 T
-337 GDKRGLDRDTRNMY
+337 
-351 QLNGIAHILAIS
+351 

-624 NNLAGRKLEKPMT
+624 
-637 NNPSDKDLEKLS
+637 
-649 RSKSLGRDL
+649 KSLGRDL
-658 TKSETNSPS
+658 TKP
-667 DKDLEKLSR
+667 
-676 SKSLG
+676 
-681 RDLTKSETNS
+681 
-691 PSDKDLAKPS
+691 
-701 RSKTLGRDLTKS
+701 

-731 ILLTALYEYANF
+731 ILLTALYEYANL
-743 DRSFVTVFLDV
+743 DRSFVAVFLDV

-906 VAERE
+906 VVEREADSIAEAKQVAERE

-924 LDNAIIANVPGE
+924 LDNAITANVPGE

-1052 HIQSGKIMLHGYGG
+1052 HIRSGKIMLHGYGG

>member
-1 MRQEENKIKRP
+1 M
-12 LFWVACAFLFGE
+12 
-24 TGAIAGSRWCIW
+24 
-36 AAIIF
+36 
-41 AALFVMHRYE
+41 
-51 MIVHTNDRV
+51 DR
-60 KKFSPKSFCIKLKQE
+60 K
-75 PEKACMRVKPEADEN
+75 
-90 NVMIKS
+90 
-96 GQENDHMQGNGEIEN
+96 
-111 DHIKLNTGYKY
+111 
-122 RRRRIDCVHK
+122 
-132 WRNTVFV
+132 
-139 WLIFV
+139 
-144 FVGIAGYCNMSSLRT
+144 
-159 QENFAKVAAGASC
+159 
-172 KVRGIIY
+172 
-179 DRQETT
+179 
-185 TGWVIQIR
+185 
-193 AKKVVINVAEE
+193 
-204 TKVAEEAK
+204 
-212 VAEETKVAEKT
+212 
-223 KEIEEVGNQLA
+223 
-234 YSGQMKIVAY
+234 
-244 MSTSEKPI
+244 
-252 LGQDV
+252 
-257 VLSGVAALP
+257 
-266 EHATNPGGFDAADY
+266 NP
-280 YKAKKIFMFLKDT
+280 
-293 SYVETGVKKSEL
+293 
-305 LNTLQGIKE
+305 
-314 RVASVYDQ
+314 Q
-322 TFEPKAASVLSAMVL
+322 T
-337 GDKRGLDRDTRNMY
+337 
-351 QLNGIAHILAIS
+351 

-401 MTGLSGSTSRAM
+401 MTGLSGSTSRAV

-539 IKAAELAGIP
+539 IKAAELARIP

-624 NNLAGRKLEKPMT
+624 
-637 NNPSDKDLEKLS
+637 
-649 RSKSLGRDL
+649 KSLGRDL
-658 TKSETNSPS
+658 TKP
-667 DKDLEKLSR
+667 
-676 SKSLG
+676 
-681 RDLTKSETNS
+681 
-691 PSDKDLAKPS
+691 
-701 RSKTLGRDLTKS
+701 

-731 ILLTALYEYANF
+731 ILLTALYEYANL

-845 ETLAKEKNINVVYM
+845 ETLAKEKNINVIYM
-859 EAGDKIQEKQN
+859 EAGDKIREKLN
-870 PDMAGLTLECLYPSG
+870 SDMAGLTLECLYPSG
-885 STLEAK
+885 KTLEAK
-891 QVVEREADSIAEAKQ
+891 QVVKRESDSIAEAKQVAEREADSIAEAKQ

-911 ASGITDDKKIAIG
+911 AADITDDKKIAIG
-924 LDNAIIANVPGE
+924 LGNAITANVLE
-936 EATGSGLNANDLS
+936 DEVTGSGPDANDLS
-949 MVLLAKYDG
+949 IVLLAKYDG

-971 EKRLILEKSIL
+971 EKRLILEKNLL
-982 LSETDALKVGHHGSH
+982 LSETDVLKVGHHGSR
-997 SASSKGFLQM
+997 SASSEGFLQ
-1007 TKPQYAIIS
+1007 TIKPQYAIIS

-1052 HIQSGKIMLHGYGG
+1052 HIQSGKIMLHGYGE

>member
-1 MRQEENKIKRP
+1 MPSIK
-12 LFWVACAFLFGE
+12 
-24 TGAIAGSRWCIW
+24 
-36 AAIIF
+36 
-41 AALFVMHRYE
+41 
-51 MIVHTNDRV
+51 DRV
-60 KKFSPKSFCIKLKQE
+60 KP
-75 PEKACMRVKPEADEN
+75 
-90 NVMIKS
+90 
-96 GQENDHMQGNGEIEN
+96 
-111 DHIKLNTGYKY
+111 
-122 RRRRIDCVHK
+122 
-132 WRNTVFV
+132 
-139 WLIFV
+139 
-144 FVGIAGYCNMSSLRT
+144 
-159 QENFAKVAAGASC
+159 
-172 KVRGIIY
+172 
-179 DRQETT
+179 
-185 TGWVIQIR
+185 
-193 AKKVVINVAEE
+193 
-204 TKVAEEAK
+204 
-212 VAEETKVAEKT
+212 
-223 KEIEEVGNQLA
+223 
-234 YSGQMKIVAY
+234 
-244 MSTSEKPI
+244 
-252 LGQDV
+252 
-257 VLSGVAALP
+257 
-266 EHATNPGGFDAADY
+266 
-280 YKAKKIFMFLKDT
+280 
-293 SYVETGVKKSEL
+293 
-305 LNTLQGIKE
+305 
-314 RVASVYDQ
+314 Q
-322 TFEPKAASVLSAMVL
+322 T
-337 GDKRGLDRDTRNMY
+337 
-351 QLNGIAHILAIS
+351 

-401 MTGLSGSTSRAM
+401 MTGLSGSTSRAV

-539 IKAAELAGIP
+539 IKAAELARIP

-624 NNLAGRKLEKPMT
+624 
-637 NNPSDKDLEKLS
+637 
-649 RSKSLGRDL
+649 KSLGRDL
-658 TKSETNSPS
+658 TKP
-667 DKDLEKLSR
+667 
-676 SKSLG
+676 
-681 RDLTKSETNS
+681 
-691 PSDKDLAKPS
+691 
-701 RSKTLGRDLTKS
+701 

-731 ILLTALYEYANF
+731 ILLTALYEYANL

-870 PDMAGLTLECLYPSG
+870 PDMAGLTLKCLYPSG

-924 LDNAIIANVPGE
+924 LDNAITANVPGE

-982 LSETDALKVGHHGSH
+982 LSEIDALKVGHHGSH
-997 SASSKGFLQM
+997 SASSKGFLQT

>member
-1 MRQEENKIKRP
+1 
-12 LFWVACAFLFGE
+12 
-24 TGAIAGSRWCIW
+24 
-36 AAIIF
+36 
-41 AALFVMHRYE
+41 
-51 MIVHTNDRV
+51 
-60 KKFSPKSFCIKLKQE
+60 
-75 PEKACMRVKPEADEN
+75 
-90 NVMIKS
+90 
-96 GQENDHMQGNGEIEN
+96 
-111 DHIKLNTGYKY
+111 
-122 RRRRIDCVHK
+122 
-132 WRNTVFV
+132 
-139 WLIFV
+139 
-144 FVGIAGYCNMSSLRT
+144 
-159 QENFAKVAAGASC
+159 
-172 KVRGIIY
+172 
-179 DRQETT
+179 
-185 TGWVIQIR
+185 
-193 AKKVVINVAEE
+193 
-204 TKVAEEAK
+204 
-212 VAEETKVAEKT
+212 
-223 KEIEEVGNQLA
+223 
-234 YSGQMKIVAY
+234 
-244 MSTSEKPI
+244 
-252 LGQDV
+252 
-257 VLSGVAALP
+257 
-266 EHATNPGGFDAADY
+266 
-280 YKAKKIFMFLKDT
+280 
-293 SYVETGVKKSEL
+293 
-305 LNTLQGIKE
+305 
-314 RVASVYDQ
+314 
-322 TFEPKAASVLSAMVL
+322 
-337 GDKRGLDRDTRNMY
+337 
-351 QLNGIAHILAIS
+351 
-363 GLHIAIL
+363 
-370 GMTLFE
+370 
-376 WLRKR
+376 
-381 TGSYRISGCVA
+381 

-401 MTGLSGSTSRAM
+401 MTGLSGSTSRAV

-624 NNLAGRKLEKPMT
+624 
-637 NNPSDKDLEKLS
+637 
-649 RSKSLGRDL
+649 KSLGRDL
-658 TKSETNSPS
+658 TKP
-667 DKDLEKLSR
+667 
-676 SKSLG
+676 
-681 RDLTKSETNS
+681 
-691 PSDKDLAKPS
+691 
-701 RSKTLGRDLTKS
+701 

-731 ILLTALYEYANF
+731 ILLTVLYGYANL

-812 SGIEYLLNAEHIG
+812 SGIEYLLSAEHIG

-870 PDMAGLTLECLYPSG
+870 SDMAGLTLECLYPSE

-891 QVVEREADSIAEAKQ
+891 QVVEREADSIAEAKQVAEREADSIAEAKQ

-924 LDNAIIANVPGE
+924 LDNAITANVPGE
-936 EATGSGLNANDLS
+936 EATGSGLDANDLS

-982 LSETDALKVGHHGSH
+982 LSEIDALKVGHHGSH
-997 SASSKGFLQM
+997 SASSKGFLQT

>member
-1 MRQEENKIKRP
+1 
-12 LFWVACAFLFGE
+12 
-24 TGAIAGSRWCIW
+24 
-36 AAIIF
+36 
-41 AALFVMHRYE
+41 
-51 MIVHTNDRV
+51 
-60 KKFSPKSFCIKLKQE
+60 
-75 PEKACMRVKPEADEN
+75 
-90 NVMIKS
+90 
-96 GQENDHMQGNGEIEN
+96 
-111 DHIKLNTGYKY
+111 
-122 RRRRIDCVHK
+122 
-132 WRNTVFV
+132 
-139 WLIFV
+139 
-144 FVGIAGYCNMSSLRT
+144 
-159 QENFAKVAAGASC
+159 
-172 KVRGIIY
+172 
-179 DRQETT
+179 
-185 TGWVIQIR
+185 
-193 AKKVVINVAEE
+193 
-204 TKVAEEAK
+204 
-212 VAEETKVAEKT
+212 
-223 KEIEEVGNQLA
+223 
-234 YSGQMKIVAY
+234 
-244 MSTSEKPI
+244 
-252 LGQDV
+252 
-257 VLSGVAALP
+257 
-266 EHATNPGGFDAADY
+266 
-280 YKAKKIFMFLKDT
+280 
-293 SYVETGVKKSEL
+293 
-305 LNTLQGIKE
+305 
-314 RVASVYDQ
+314 
-322 TFEPKAASVLSAMVL
+322 
-337 GDKRGLDRDTRNMY
+337 
-351 QLNGIAHILAIS
+351 
-363 GLHIAIL
+363 
-370 GMTLFE
+370 
-376 WLRKR
+376 
-381 TGSYRISGCVA
+381 

-401 MTGLSGSTSRAM
+401 MTGLSGSTSRAV

-432 TSAGIASIGMAVW
+432 TSAGIASICMAVW

-468 HPVYVQTFGKKGKLR
+468 HPVYVQTFGKKGRLR

-572 NVGHISVRMVLVYY
+572 NVGHITVRMVLVYY

-609 DENNSAGEEVNKSMR
+609 DENNSAGEEVNKSIR
-624 NNLAGRKLEKPMT
+624 NNLAGRKLKKP
-637 NNPSDKDLEKLS
+637 K
-649 RSKSLGRDL
+649 
-658 TKSETNSPS
+658 
-667 DKDLEKLSR
+667 
-676 SKSLG
+676 
-681 RDLTKSETNS
+681 TNS

-701 RSKTLGRDLTKS
+701 RSKSLGRNLAKP

-731 ILLTALYEYANF
+731 ILLTALYEYANL

-845 ETLAKEKNINVVYM
+845 ETLAKEKNINVIYM
-859 EAGDKIQEKQN
+859 EAGDKIREKLN
-870 PDMAGLTLECLYPSG
+870 SDMAGLTLECLYPSG
-885 STLEAK
+885 RTLEAK
-891 QVVEREADSIAEAKQ
+891 QVVKRDSDSIAEAKQ

-911 ASGITDDKKIAIG
+911 AAGITDDKKIAIG
-924 LDNAIIANVPGE
+924 LGNEITANVPGE
-936 EATGSGLNANDLS
+936 AGLKDEITESDLDANDLS
-949 MVLLAKYDG
+949 IVLLAKYDG

-982 LSETDALKVGHHGSH
+982 LSETDALKVGHHGSR
-997 SASSKGFLQM
+997 SASSEGFLQ
-1007 TKPQYAIIS
+1007 TIKPQYAIIS

-1052 HIQSGKIMLHGYGG
+1052 HIQSGKIMLHGYG

>member
-51 MIVHTNDRV
+51 MTVHTND
-60 KKFSPKSFCIKLKQE
+60 S
-75 PEKACMRVKPEADEN
+75 
-90 NVMIKS
+90 
-96 GQENDHMQGNGEIEN
+96 
-111 DHIKLNTGYKY
+111 
-122 RRRRIDCVHK
+122 VHK

-401 MTGLSGSTSRAM
+401 MTGLSGSTSRAV

-539 IKAAELAGIP
+539 IKAAELARIP

-624 NNLAGRKLEKPMT
+624 
-637 NNPSDKDLEKLS
+637 
-649 RSKSLGRDL
+649 KSLGRDL
-658 TKSETNSPS
+658 TKPM
-667 DKDLEKLSR
+667 
-676 SKSLG
+676 
-681 RDLTKSETNS
+681 
-691 PSDKDLAKPS
+691 
-701 RSKTLGRDLTKS
+701 
-713 VRKKSGRCGR
+713 RKKSGRCGR

-731 ILLTALYEYANF
+731 ILLTALYEYANL

-845 ETLAKEKNINVVYM
+845 ETLAKEKNINVIYM
-859 EAGDKIQEKQN
+859 EAGDKIREKLN
-870 PDMAGLTLECLYPSG
+870 SDMAGLTLECLYPSG
-885 STLEAK
+885 KTLEAK
-891 QVVEREADSIAEAKQ
+891 QVVKRESDSIAEAKQVAEREADSIAEAKQ

-911 ASGITDDKKIAIG
+911 AADITDDKKIAIG
-924 LDNAIIANVPGE
+924 LGNAITANVLE
-936 EATGSGLNANDLS
+936 DEVTGSGPDANDLS
-949 MVLLAKYDG
+949 IVLLAKYDG

-971 EKRLILEKSIL
+971 EKRLILEKNLL
-982 LSETDALKVGHHGSH
+982 LSETDVLKVGHHGSR
-997 SASSKGFLQM
+997 SASSEGFLQ
-1007 TKPQYAIIS
+1007 TIKPQYAIIS

-1052 HIQSGKIMLHGYGG
+1052 HIQSGKIMLHGYGE

>member
-60 KKFSPKSFCIKLKQE
+60 KKFSPKSFC
-75 PEKACMRVKPEADEN
+75 
-90 NVMIKS
+90 
-96 GQENDHMQGNGEIEN
+96 
-111 DHIKLNTGYKY
+111 IKLNTGYKY

-401 MTGLSGSTSRAM
+401 MTGLSGSTSRAV

-468 HPVYVQTFGKKGKLR
+468 HPVYVQTFGKNGKLR

-572 NVGHISVRMVLVYY
+572 NVGNISVRMVLVYY

-624 NNLAGRKLEKPMT
+624 
-637 NNPSDKDLEKLS
+637 
-649 RSKSLGRDL
+649 KSLGRDL
-658 TKSETNSPS
+658 TKP
-667 DKDLEKLSR
+667 
-676 SKSLG
+676 
-681 RDLTKSETNS
+681 
-691 PSDKDLAKPS
+691 
-701 RSKTLGRDLTKS
+701 

-731 ILLTALYEYANF
+731 ILLTALYEYANL

-845 ETLAKEKNINVVYM
+845 ETLAKEKNINVIYM
-859 EAGDKIQEKQN
+859 EAGDKIREKLN
-870 PDMAGLTLECLYPSG
+870 SDMAGLTLECLYPSG
-885 STLEAK
+885 KTLEAK
-891 QVVEREADSIAEAKQ
+891 QVVKRESDSIAEAKQVAEREADSIAEAKQ

-911 ASGITDDKKIAIG
+911 AADITDDKKIAIG
-924 LDNAIIANVPGE
+924 LGNAITANVLE
-936 EATGSGLNANDLS
+936 DEVTGSGPDANDLS
-949 MVLLAKYDG
+949 IVLLAKYDG

-971 EKRLILEKSIL
+971 EKRLILEKNLL
-982 LSETDALKVGHHGSH
+982 LSETDVLKVGHHGSR
-997 SASSKGFLQM
+997 SASSEGFLQ
-1007 TKPQYAIIS
+1007 TIKPQYAIIS

>member
-1 MRQEENKIKRP
+1 
-12 LFWVACAFLFGE
+12 
-24 TGAIAGSRWCIW
+24 
-36 AAIIF
+36 
-41 AALFVMHRYE
+41 
-51 MIVHTNDRV
+51 
-60 KKFSPKSFCIKLKQE
+60 
-75 PEKACMRVKPEADEN
+75 
-90 NVMIKS
+90 
-96 GQENDHMQGNGEIEN
+96 
-111 DHIKLNTGYKY
+111 
-122 RRRRIDCVHK
+122 
-132 WRNTVFV
+132 
-139 WLIFV
+139 
-144 FVGIAGYCNMSSLRT
+144 
-159 QENFAKVAAGASC
+159 
-172 KVRGIIY
+172 
-179 DRQETT
+179 
-185 TGWVIQIR
+185 
-193 AKKVVINVAEE
+193 
-204 TKVAEEAK
+204 
-212 VAEETKVAEKT
+212 
-223 KEIEEVGNQLA
+223 
-234 YSGQMKIVAY
+234 
-244 MSTSEKPI
+244 
-252 LGQDV
+252 
-257 VLSGVAALP
+257 
-266 EHATNPGGFDAADY
+266 
-280 YKAKKIFMFLKDT
+280 
-293 SYVETGVKKSEL
+293 
-305 LNTLQGIKE
+305 
-314 RVASVYDQ
+314 
-322 TFEPKAASVLSAMVL
+322 
-337 GDKRGLDRDTRNMY
+337 
-351 QLNGIAHILAIS
+351 
-363 GLHIAIL
+363 
-370 GMTLFE
+370 
-376 WLRKR
+376 
-381 TGSYRISGCVA
+381 

-401 MTGLSGSTSRAM
+401 MTGLSGSTSRAV

-432 TSAGIASIGMAVW
+432 TSAGIASICMAVW

-468 HPVYVQTFGKKGKLR
+468 HPVYVQTFGKKGRLR

-572 NVGHISVRMVLVYY
+572 NVGHITVRMVLVYY

-609 DENNSAGEEVNKSMR
+609 DENNSAGEEVNKSIR
-624 NNLAGRKLEKPMT
+624 NNLAGRKLKKP
-637 NNPSDKDLEKLS
+637 K
-649 RSKSLGRDL
+649 
-658 TKSETNSPS
+658 
-667 DKDLEKLSR
+667 
-676 SKSLG
+676 
-681 RDLTKSETNS
+681 TNS

-701 RSKTLGRDLTKS
+701 RSKSLGRNLAKP

-731 ILLTALYEYANF
+731 ILLTALYEYANL

-845 ETLAKEKNINVVYM
+845 ETLAKEKNINVIYM
-859 EAGDKIQEKQN
+859 EAGDKIREKLN
-870 PDMAGLTLECLYPSG
+870 SDMAGLTLECLYPSG
-885 STLEAK
+885 RTLEAK
-891 QVVEREADSIAEAKQ
+891 QVVKRDSDSIAEAKQ

-911 ASGITDDKKIAIG
+911 AAGITDDKKIAIG
-924 LDNAIIANVPGE
+924 LGNEITANVPGE
-936 EATGSGLNANDLS
+936 AGLKDEITESDLDANDLS
-949 MVLLAKYDG
+949 IVLLAKYDG

-982 LSETDALKVGHHGSH
+982 LSETDALKVGHHGSR
-997 SASSKGFLQM
+997 SASSEGFLQ
-1007 TKPQYAIIS
+1007 TIKPQYAIIS

>member
-1 MRQEENKIKRP
+1 
-12 LFWVACAFLFGE
+12 
-24 TGAIAGSRWCIW
+24 
-36 AAIIF
+36 
-41 AALFVMHRYE
+41 
-51 MIVHTNDRV
+51 
-60 KKFSPKSFCIKLKQE
+60 
-75 PEKACMRVKPEADEN
+75 
-90 NVMIKS
+90 
-96 GQENDHMQGNGEIEN
+96 
-111 DHIKLNTGYKY
+111 
-122 RRRRIDCVHK
+122 
-132 WRNTVFV
+132 
-139 WLIFV
+139 
-144 FVGIAGYCNMSSLRT
+144 
-159 QENFAKVAAGASC
+159 
-172 KVRGIIY
+172 
-179 DRQETT
+179 
-185 TGWVIQIR
+185 
-193 AKKVVINVAEE
+193 
-204 TKVAEEAK
+204 
-212 VAEETKVAEKT
+212 
-223 KEIEEVGNQLA
+223 
-234 YSGQMKIVAY
+234 
-244 MSTSEKPI
+244 
-252 LGQDV
+252 
-257 VLSGVAALP
+257 
-266 EHATNPGGFDAADY
+266 
-280 YKAKKIFMFLKDT
+280 
-293 SYVETGVKKSEL
+293 
-305 LNTLQGIKE
+305 
-314 RVASVYDQ
+314 
-322 TFEPKAASVLSAMVL
+322 
-337 GDKRGLDRDTRNMY
+337 
-351 QLNGIAHILAIS
+351 
-363 GLHIAIL
+363 
-370 GMTLFE
+370 
-376 WLRKR
+376 
-381 TGSYRISGCVA
+381 

-401 MTGLSGSTSRAM
+401 MTGLSGSTSRAV

-624 NNLAGRKLEKPMT
+624 
-637 NNPSDKDLEKLS
+637 
-649 RSKSLGRDL
+649 KSLGRDL
-658 TKSETNSPS
+658 TKP
-667 DKDLEKLSR
+667 
-676 SKSLG
+676 
-681 RDLTKSETNS
+681 
-691 PSDKDLAKPS
+691 
-701 RSKTLGRDLTKS
+701 

-731 ILLTALYEYANF
+731 ILLTALYEYANL

-924 LDNAIIANVPGE
+924 LDNAITANVPGE
-936 EATGSGLNANDLS
+936 EATGSGLDANDLS

>member
-1 MRQEENKIKRP
+1 
-12 LFWVACAFLFGE
+12 
-24 TGAIAGSRWCIW
+24 
-36 AAIIF
+36 
-41 AALFVMHRYE
+41 
-51 MIVHTNDRV
+51 
-60 KKFSPKSFCIKLKQE
+60 
-75 PEKACMRVKPEADEN
+75 
-90 NVMIKS
+90 
-96 GQENDHMQGNGEIEN
+96 
-111 DHIKLNTGYKY
+111 
-122 RRRRIDCVHK
+122 
-132 WRNTVFV
+132 
-139 WLIFV
+139 
-144 FVGIAGYCNMSSLRT
+144 
-159 QENFAKVAAGASC
+159 
-172 KVRGIIY
+172 
-179 DRQETT
+179 
-185 TGWVIQIR
+185 
-193 AKKVVINVAEE
+193 
-204 TKVAEEAK
+204 
-212 VAEETKVAEKT
+212 
-223 KEIEEVGNQLA
+223 
-234 YSGQMKIVAY
+234 
-244 MSTSEKPI
+244 
-252 LGQDV
+252 
-257 VLSGVAALP
+257 
-266 EHATNPGGFDAADY
+266 
-280 YKAKKIFMFLKDT
+280 
-293 SYVETGVKKSEL
+293 
-305 LNTLQGIKE
+305 
-314 RVASVYDQ
+314 
-322 TFEPKAASVLSAMVL
+322 
-337 GDKRGLDRDTRNMY
+337 
-351 QLNGIAHILAIS
+351 
-363 GLHIAIL
+363 
-370 GMTLFE
+370 MTLFE

-401 MTGLSGSTSRAM
+401 MTGLSGSTSRAV

-624 NNLAGRKLEKPMT
+624 
-637 NNPSDKDLEKLS
+637 
-649 RSKSLGRDL
+649 KSLGRDL
-658 TKSETNSPS
+658 TKP
-667 DKDLEKLSR
+667 
-676 SKSLG
+676 
-681 RDLTKSETNS
+681 
-691 PSDKDLAKPS
+691 
-701 RSKTLGRDLTKS
+701 

-731 ILLTALYEYANF
+731 ILLTALYEYANL

-906 VAERE
+906 VVEREADSIAEAKQVAERE

-924 LDNAIIANVPGE
+924 LDNAITANVPGE
-936 EATGSGLNANDLS
+936 EATGSGLDANDLS

-997 SASSKGFLQM
+997 SASSKGFLQT

>member
-1 MRQEENKIKRP
+1 M
-12 LFWVACAFLFGE
+12 
-24 TGAIAGSRWCIW
+24 
-36 AAIIF
+36 
-41 AALFVMHRYE
+41 
-51 MIVHTNDRV
+51 DR
-60 KKFSPKSFCIKLKQE
+60 K
-75 PEKACMRVKPEADEN
+75 
-90 NVMIKS
+90 
-96 GQENDHMQGNGEIEN
+96 
-111 DHIKLNTGYKY
+111 
-122 RRRRIDCVHK
+122 
-132 WRNTVFV
+132 
-139 WLIFV
+139 
-144 FVGIAGYCNMSSLRT
+144 
-159 QENFAKVAAGASC
+159 
-172 KVRGIIY
+172 
-179 DRQETT
+179 
-185 TGWVIQIR
+185 
-193 AKKVVINVAEE
+193 
-204 TKVAEEAK
+204 
-212 VAEETKVAEKT
+212 
-223 KEIEEVGNQLA
+223 
-234 YSGQMKIVAY
+234 
-244 MSTSEKPI
+244 
-252 LGQDV
+252 
-257 VLSGVAALP
+257 
-266 EHATNPGGFDAADY
+266 NP
-280 YKAKKIFMFLKDT
+280 
-293 SYVETGVKKSEL
+293 
-305 LNTLQGIKE
+305 
-314 RVASVYDQ
+314 Q
-322 TFEPKAASVLSAMVL
+322 T
-337 GDKRGLDRDTRNMY
+337 
-351 QLNGIAHILAIS
+351 

-401 MTGLSGSTSRAM
+401 MTGLSGSTSRAV

-445 NPYVIRDA
+445 NPYVIWDA

-624 NNLAGRKLEKPMT
+624 
-637 NNPSDKDLEKLS
+637 
-649 RSKSLGRDL
+649 KSLGRDL
-658 TKSETNSPS
+658 TKPM
-667 DKDLEKLSR
+667 
-676 SKSLG
+676 
-681 RDLTKSETNS
+681 
-691 PSDKDLAKPS
+691 
-701 RSKTLGRDLTKS
+701 
-713 VRKKSGRCGR
+713 RKKSGRCGR

-731 ILLTALYEYANF
+731 ILLTALYEYANL
-743 DRSFVTVFLDV
+743 DRSFGTVFLDV

-911 ASGITDDKKIAIG
+911 ADSIAEAKQVAEREASGITDDKKIAIG
-924 LDNAIIANVPGE
+924 LDNAITANVPGE
-936 EATGSGLNANDLS
+936 EATGSGLDANDLS

-982 LSETDALKVGHHGSH
+982 LSEIDALKVGHHGSH
-997 SASSKGFLQM
+997 SASSKGFLQT

-1052 HIQSGKIMLHGYGG
+1052 HIQSGKIMLHGYG

>member
-1 MRQEENKIKRP
+1 MPSI
-12 LFWVACAFLFGE
+12 L
-24 TGAIAGSRWCIW
+24 
-36 AAIIF
+36 
-41 AALFVMHRYE
+41 
-51 MIVHTNDRV
+51 DRV
-60 KKFSPKSFCIKLKQE
+60 KP
-75 PEKACMRVKPEADEN
+75 
-90 NVMIKS
+90 
-96 GQENDHMQGNGEIEN
+96 
-111 DHIKLNTGYKY
+111 
-122 RRRRIDCVHK
+122 
-132 WRNTVFV
+132 
-139 WLIFV
+139 
-144 FVGIAGYCNMSSLRT
+144 
-159 QENFAKVAAGASC
+159 
-172 KVRGIIY
+172 
-179 DRQETT
+179 
-185 TGWVIQIR
+185 
-193 AKKVVINVAEE
+193 
-204 TKVAEEAK
+204 
-212 VAEETKVAEKT
+212 
-223 KEIEEVGNQLA
+223 
-234 YSGQMKIVAY
+234 
-244 MSTSEKPI
+244 
-252 LGQDV
+252 
-257 VLSGVAALP
+257 
-266 EHATNPGGFDAADY
+266 
-280 YKAKKIFMFLKDT
+280 
-293 SYVETGVKKSEL
+293 
-305 LNTLQGIKE
+305 
-314 RVASVYDQ
+314 Q
-322 TFEPKAASVLSAMVL
+322 T
-337 GDKRGLDRDTRNMY
+337 
-351 QLNGIAHILAIS
+351 

-401 MTGLSGSTSRAM
+401 MTGLSGSTSRAV

-624 NNLAGRKLEKPMT
+624 
-637 NNPSDKDLEKLS
+637 
-649 RSKSLGRDL
+649 KSLGRDL
-658 TKSETNSPS
+658 TKP
-667 DKDLEKLSR
+667 
-676 SKSLG
+676 
-681 RDLTKSETNS
+681 
-691 PSDKDLAKPS
+691 
-701 RSKTLGRDLTKS
+701 

-731 ILLTALYEYANF
+731 ILLTALYEYANL

-924 LDNAIIANVPGE
+924 LDNAITANVPGE
-936 EATGSGLNANDLS
+936 EATGSGLDANDLS

>member
-1 MRQEENKIKRP
+1 
-12 LFWVACAFLFGE
+12 
-24 TGAIAGSRWCIW
+24 
-36 AAIIF
+36 
-41 AALFVMHRYE
+41 
-51 MIVHTNDRV
+51 
-60 KKFSPKSFCIKLKQE
+60 
-75 PEKACMRVKPEADEN
+75 
-90 NVMIKS
+90 
-96 GQENDHMQGNGEIEN
+96 
-111 DHIKLNTGYKY
+111 
-122 RRRRIDCVHK
+122 
-132 WRNTVFV
+132 
-139 WLIFV
+139 
-144 FVGIAGYCNMSSLRT
+144 
-159 QENFAKVAAGASC
+159 
-172 KVRGIIY
+172 
-179 DRQETT
+179 
-185 TGWVIQIR
+185 
-193 AKKVVINVAEE
+193 
-204 TKVAEEAK
+204 
-212 VAEETKVAEKT
+212 
-223 KEIEEVGNQLA
+223 
-234 YSGQMKIVAY
+234 
-244 MSTSEKPI
+244 
-252 LGQDV
+252 
-257 VLSGVAALP
+257 
-266 EHATNPGGFDAADY
+266 
-280 YKAKKIFMFLKDT
+280 
-293 SYVETGVKKSEL
+293 
-305 LNTLQGIKE
+305 
-314 RVASVYDQ
+314 
-322 TFEPKAASVLSAMVL
+322 
-337 GDKRGLDRDTRNMY
+337 
-351 QLNGIAHILAIS
+351 
-363 GLHIAIL
+363 
-370 GMTLFE
+370 
-376 WLRKR
+376 
-381 TGSYRISGCVA
+381 

-401 MTGLSGSTSRAM
+401 MTGLSGSTSRAV

-624 NNLAGRKLEKPMT
+624 
-637 NNPSDKDLEKLS
+637 
-649 RSKSLGRDL
+649 KSLGRDL
-658 TKSETNSPS
+658 TKP
-667 DKDLEKLSR
+667 
-676 SKSLG
+676 
-681 RDLTKSETNS
+681 
-691 PSDKDLAKPS
+691 
-701 RSKTLGRDLTKS
+701 

-731 ILLTALYEYANF
+731 ILLTVLYGYANL

-812 SGIEYLLNAEHIG
+812 SGIEYLLSAEHIG

-924 LDNAIIANVPGE
+924 LDNAITANVPGE
-936 EATGSGLNANDLS
+936 EATGSGLDANDLS

>member
-1 MRQEENKIKRP
+1 M
-12 LFWVACAFLFGE
+12 
-24 TGAIAGSRWCIW
+24 
-36 AAIIF
+36 
-41 AALFVMHRYE
+41 
-51 MIVHTNDRV
+51 NDRV
-60 KKFSPKSFCIKLKQE
+60 KKFSPKSFC
-75 PEKACMRVKPEADEN
+75 
-90 NVMIKS
+90 
-96 GQENDHMQGNGEIEN
+96 
-111 DHIKLNTGYKY
+111 IKLNTGYKY

-204 TKVAEEAK
+204 TKG
-212 VAEETKVAEKT
+212 AEKT

-401 MTGLSGSTSRAM
+401 MTGLSGSTSRAV

-624 NNLAGRKLEKPMT
+624 
-637 NNPSDKDLEKLS
+637 
-649 RSKSLGRDL
+649 KSLGRDL
-658 TKSETNSPS
+658 TKP
-667 DKDLEKLSR
+667 
-676 SKSLG
+676 
-681 RDLTKSETNS
+681 
-691 PSDKDLAKPS
+691 
-701 RSKTLGRDLTKS
+701 

-731 ILLTALYEYANF
+731 ILLTALYEYANL

>member
-1 MRQEENKIKRP
+1 
-12 LFWVACAFLFGE
+12 
-24 TGAIAGSRWCIW
+24 
-36 AAIIF
+36 
-41 AALFVMHRYE
+41 
-51 MIVHTNDRV
+51 
-60 KKFSPKSFCIKLKQE
+60 
-75 PEKACMRVKPEADEN
+75 
-90 NVMIKS
+90 
-96 GQENDHMQGNGEIEN
+96 
-111 DHIKLNTGYKY
+111 
-122 RRRRIDCVHK
+122 
-132 WRNTVFV
+132 
-139 WLIFV
+139 
-144 FVGIAGYCNMSSLRT
+144 
-159 QENFAKVAAGASC
+159 
-172 KVRGIIY
+172 
-179 DRQETT
+179 
-185 TGWVIQIR
+185 
-193 AKKVVINVAEE
+193 
-204 TKVAEEAK
+204 
-212 VAEETKVAEKT
+212 
-223 KEIEEVGNQLA
+223 
-234 YSGQMKIVAY
+234 
-244 MSTSEKPI
+244 
-252 LGQDV
+252 
-257 VLSGVAALP
+257 
-266 EHATNPGGFDAADY
+266 
-280 YKAKKIFMFLKDT
+280 
-293 SYVETGVKKSEL
+293 
-305 LNTLQGIKE
+305 
-314 RVASVYDQ
+314 
-322 TFEPKAASVLSAMVL
+322 
-337 GDKRGLDRDTRNMY
+337 
-351 QLNGIAHILAIS
+351 
-363 GLHIAIL
+363 
-370 GMTLFE
+370 
-376 WLRKR
+376 
-381 TGSYRISGCVA
+381 

-401 MTGLSGSTSRAM
+401 MTGLSGSTSRAV

-468 HPVYVQTFGKKGKLR
+468 HPVYVQTFGKNGKLR

-624 NNLAGRKLEKPMT
+624 
-637 NNPSDKDLEKLS
+637 
-649 RSKSLGRDL
+649 KSLGRDL
-658 TKSETNSPS
+658 TKP
-667 DKDLEKLSR
+667 
-676 SKSLG
+676 
-681 RDLTKSETNS
+681 
-691 PSDKDLAKPS
+691 
-701 RSKTLGRDLTKS
+701 

-731 ILLTALYEYANF
+731 ILLTALYEYANL

-845 ETLAKEKNINVVYM
+845 ETLAKEKNINVIYM
-859 EAGDKIQEKQN
+859 EAGDKIREKLN
-870 PDMAGLTLECLYPSG
+870 SDMAGLTLECLYPSG
-885 STLEAK
+885 KTLEAK
-891 QVVEREADSIAEAKQ
+891 QVVKRESDSIAEAKQVAEREADSIAEAKQ

-911 ASGITDDKKIAIG
+911 AADITDDKKIAIG
-924 LDNAIIANVPGE
+924 LGNAITANVLE
-936 EATGSGLNANDLS
+936 DEVTGSGPDANDLS
-949 MVLLAKYDG
+949 IVLLAKYDG

-971 EKRLILEKSIL
+971 EKRLILEKNLL
-982 LSETDALKVGHHGSH
+982 LSETDVLKVGHHGSR
-997 SASSKGFLQM
+997 SASSEGFLQ
-1007 TKPQYAIIS
+1007 TIKPQYAIIS

>member
-36 AAIIF
+36 ATIIF

-60 KKFSPKSFCIKLKQE
+60 KKFSPKSFC
-75 PEKACMRVKPEADEN
+75 
-90 NVMIKS
+90 
-96 GQENDHMQGNGEIEN
+96 
-111 DHIKLNTGYKY
+111 IKLNTGYKY

-212 VAEETKVAEKT
+212 VAEETKGAEKT

-401 MTGLSGSTSRAM
+401 MTGLSGSTSRAV

-624 NNLAGRKLEKPMT
+624 
-637 NNPSDKDLEKLS
+637 
-649 RSKSLGRDL
+649 KSLGRDL
-658 TKSETNSPS
+658 TKP
-667 DKDLEKLSR
+667 
-676 SKSLG
+676 
-681 RDLTKSETNS
+681 
-691 PSDKDLAKPS
+691 
-701 RSKTLGRDLTKS
+701 

-731 ILLTALYEYANF
+731 ILLTALYEYANL

-982 LSETDALKVGHHGSH
+982 LSEIDALKVGHHGSH
-997 SASSKGFLQM
+997 SASSKGFLQT

-1016 CGKKNHY
+1016 CGKKNRY

>member
-1 MRQEENKIKRP
+1 
-12 LFWVACAFLFGE
+12 
-24 TGAIAGSRWCIW
+24 
-36 AAIIF
+36 
-41 AALFVMHRYE
+41 
-51 MIVHTNDRV
+51 
-60 KKFSPKSFCIKLKQE
+60 
-75 PEKACMRVKPEADEN
+75 
-90 NVMIKS
+90 
-96 GQENDHMQGNGEIEN
+96 
-111 DHIKLNTGYKY
+111 
-122 RRRRIDCVHK
+122 
-132 WRNTVFV
+132 
-139 WLIFV
+139 
-144 FVGIAGYCNMSSLRT
+144 
-159 QENFAKVAAGASC
+159 
-172 KVRGIIY
+172 
-179 DRQETT
+179 
-185 TGWVIQIR
+185 
-193 AKKVVINVAEE
+193 
-204 TKVAEEAK
+204 
-212 VAEETKVAEKT
+212 
-223 KEIEEVGNQLA
+223 
-234 YSGQMKIVAY
+234 
-244 MSTSEKPI
+244 
-252 LGQDV
+252 
-257 VLSGVAALP
+257 
-266 EHATNPGGFDAADY
+266 
-280 YKAKKIFMFLKDT
+280 
-293 SYVETGVKKSEL
+293 
-305 LNTLQGIKE
+305 
-314 RVASVYDQ
+314 
-322 TFEPKAASVLSAMVL
+322 
-337 GDKRGLDRDTRNMY
+337 
-351 QLNGIAHILAIS
+351 
-363 GLHIAIL
+363 
-370 GMTLFE
+370 
-376 WLRKR
+376 
-381 TGSYRISGCVA
+381 

-401 MTGLSGSTSRAM
+401 MTGLSGSTSRAV

-468 HPVYVQTFGKKGKLR
+468 HPVYVQTFGKNGKLR

-624 NNLAGRKLEKPMT
+624 
-637 NNPSDKDLEKLS
+637 
-649 RSKSLGRDL
+649 KSLGRDL
-658 TKSETNSPS
+658 TKP
-667 DKDLEKLSR
+667 
-676 SKSLG
+676 
-681 RDLTKSETNS
+681 
-691 PSDKDLAKPS
+691 
-701 RSKTLGRDLTKS
+701 

-731 ILLTALYEYANF
+731 ILLTALYEYANL

-924 LDNAIIANVPGE
+924 LDNAITANVPGE

-982 LSETDALKVGHHGSH
+982 LSEIDALKVGHHGSH
-997 SASSKGFLQM
+997 SASSKGFLQT

-1016 CGKKNHY
+1016 CGKKNRY

>member
-1 MRQEENKIKRP
+1 
-12 LFWVACAFLFGE
+12 
-24 TGAIAGSRWCIW
+24 
-36 AAIIF
+36 
-41 AALFVMHRYE
+41 
-51 MIVHTNDRV
+51 
-60 KKFSPKSFCIKLKQE
+60 
-75 PEKACMRVKPEADEN
+75 
-90 NVMIKS
+90 
-96 GQENDHMQGNGEIEN
+96 
-111 DHIKLNTGYKY
+111 
-122 RRRRIDCVHK
+122 
-132 WRNTVFV
+132 
-139 WLIFV
+139 
-144 FVGIAGYCNMSSLRT
+144 
-159 QENFAKVAAGASC
+159 
-172 KVRGIIY
+172 
-179 DRQETT
+179 
-185 TGWVIQIR
+185 
-193 AKKVVINVAEE
+193 
-204 TKVAEEAK
+204 
-212 VAEETKVAEKT
+212 
-223 KEIEEVGNQLA
+223 
-234 YSGQMKIVAY
+234 
-244 MSTSEKPI
+244 
-252 LGQDV
+252 
-257 VLSGVAALP
+257 
-266 EHATNPGGFDAADY
+266 
-280 YKAKKIFMFLKDT
+280 
-293 SYVETGVKKSEL
+293 
-305 LNTLQGIKE
+305 
-314 RVASVYDQ
+314 
-322 TFEPKAASVLSAMVL
+322 
-337 GDKRGLDRDTRNMY
+337 
-351 QLNGIAHILAIS
+351 
-363 GLHIAIL
+363 
-370 GMTLFE
+370 
-376 WLRKR
+376 
-381 TGSYRISGCVA
+381 

-624 NNLAGRKLEKPMT
+624 
-637 NNPSDKDLEKLS
+637 
-649 RSKSLGRDL
+649 KSLGRDL
-658 TKSETNSPS
+658 TKP
-667 DKDLEKLSR
+667 
-676 SKSLG
+676 
-681 RDLTKSETNS
+681 
-691 PSDKDLAKPS
+691 
-701 RSKTLGRDLTKS
+701 

-731 ILLTALYEYANF
+731 ILLTALYEYANL
-743 DRSFVTVFLDV
+743 DRSFVAVFLDV

-906 VAERE
+906 VVEREADSIAEAKQVAERE

-924 LDNAIIANVPGE
+924 LDNAITANVPGE

-1052 HIQSGKIMLHGYGG
+1052 HIRSGKIMLHGYGG

>member
-75 PEKACMRVKPEADEN
+75 PEKACMRVKPEADED

-159 QENFAKVAAGASC
+159 QENFAKIAAGASC
-172 KVRGIIY
+172 KVSGIIY

-204 TKVAEEAK
+204 TKGAEEAK
-212 VAEETKVAEKT
+212 VAEETKGAEET
-223 KEIEEVGNQLA
+223 KEIEEVGNKLA

-376 WLRKR
+376 WFRKR

-401 MTGLSGSTSRAM
+401 MTGLSGSTSRAV

-445 NPYVIRDA
+445 NPYVIWDA

-572 NVGHISVRMVLVYY
+572 NVGHISVRMALVYY

-624 NNLAGRKLEKPMT
+624 
-637 NNPSDKDLEKLS
+637 
-649 RSKSLGRDL
+649 KS
-658 TKSETNSPS
+658 
-667 DKDLEKLSR
+667 
-676 SKSLG
+676 
-681 RDLTKSETNS
+681 
-691 PSDKDLAKPS
+691 
-701 RSKTLGRDLTKS
+701 LGRDLTKS

-731 ILLTALYEYANF
+731 ILLTALYEYANL

-765 QGTSILIDGGST
+765 QETSILIDGGST

-924 LDNAIIANVPGE
+924 LDNAITANVPGE
-936 EATGSGLNANDLS
+936 GATGSGLNANDLS

-997 SASSKGFLQM
+997 SASSKGFLQT

>member
-1 MRQEENKIKRP
+1 M
-12 LFWVACAFLFGE
+12 
-24 TGAIAGSRWCIW
+24 
-36 AAIIF
+36 
-41 AALFVMHRYE
+41 
-51 MIVHTNDRV
+51 DR
-60 KKFSPKSFCIKLKQE
+60 K
-75 PEKACMRVKPEADEN
+75 
-90 NVMIKS
+90 
-96 GQENDHMQGNGEIEN
+96 
-111 DHIKLNTGYKY
+111 
-122 RRRRIDCVHK
+122 
-132 WRNTVFV
+132 
-139 WLIFV
+139 
-144 FVGIAGYCNMSSLRT
+144 
-159 QENFAKVAAGASC
+159 
-172 KVRGIIY
+172 
-179 DRQETT
+179 
-185 TGWVIQIR
+185 
-193 AKKVVINVAEE
+193 
-204 TKVAEEAK
+204 
-212 VAEETKVAEKT
+212 
-223 KEIEEVGNQLA
+223 
-234 YSGQMKIVAY
+234 
-244 MSTSEKPI
+244 
-252 LGQDV
+252 
-257 VLSGVAALP
+257 
-266 EHATNPGGFDAADY
+266 NP
-280 YKAKKIFMFLKDT
+280 
-293 SYVETGVKKSEL
+293 
-305 LNTLQGIKE
+305 
-314 RVASVYDQ
+314 Q
-322 TFEPKAASVLSAMVL
+322 T
-337 GDKRGLDRDTRNMY
+337 
-351 QLNGIAHILAIS
+351 

-401 MTGLSGSTSRAM
+401 MTGLSGSTSRAV

-624 NNLAGRKLEKPMT
+624 
-637 NNPSDKDLEKLS
+637 
-649 RSKSLGRDL
+649 KSLGRDL
-658 TKSETNSPS
+658 TKP
-667 DKDLEKLSR
+667 
-676 SKSLG
+676 
-681 RDLTKSETNS
+681 
-691 PSDKDLAKPS
+691 
-701 RSKTLGRDLTKS
+701 

-731 ILLTALYEYANF
+731 ILLTALYEYANL

-845 ETLAKEKNINVVYM
+845 ETLAKEKNINVIYM
-859 EAGDKIQEKQN
+859 EAGDKIREKLN
-870 PDMAGLTLECLYPSG
+870 SDMAGLTLECLYPSG
-885 STLEAK
+885 KTLEAK
-891 QVVEREADSIAEAKQ
+891 QVVKRESDSIAEAKQVAEREADSIAEAKQ

-911 ASGITDDKKIAIG
+911 AADITDDKKIAIG
-924 LDNAIIANVPGE
+924 LGNAITANVLE
-936 EATGSGLNANDLS
+936 DEVTGSGPDANDLS
-949 MVLLAKYDG
+949 IVLLAKYDG

-971 EKRLILEKSIL
+971 EKRLILEKNLL
-982 LSETDALKVGHHGSH
+982 LSETDVLKVGHHGSR
-997 SASSKGFLQM
+997 SASSEGFLQ
-1007 TKPQYAIIS
+1007 TIKPQYAIIS

-1052 HIQSGKIMLHGYGG
+1052 HIQSGKIMLHGYGE